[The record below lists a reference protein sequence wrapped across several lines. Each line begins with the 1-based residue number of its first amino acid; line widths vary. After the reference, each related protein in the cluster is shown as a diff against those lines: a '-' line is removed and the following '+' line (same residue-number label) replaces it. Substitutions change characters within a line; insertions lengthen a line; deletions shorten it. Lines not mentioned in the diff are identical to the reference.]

1 MGLCCLTSLC
11 AFWALEFQLL
21 SAKQVMILTGQEGGG
36 RSLIQDFINFMLLPF
51 TDSNQTYIMGGE
63 LGTIS

>member
-1 MGLCCLTSLC
+1 
-11 AFWALEFQLL
+11 
-21 SAKQVMILTGQEGGG
+21 MILTGQEGGG

-51 TDSNQTYIMGGE
+51 TDRNQTYIMGGE